1 MPLCERERI
10 KNTGHTTLL
19 FLFSKFPAPSSS
31 EAQTKH
37 FIPGSVAKTE
47 RVCHPH
53 FRDACEQYHEH
64 ERGGKEGWG
73 IEEESLWILPETTD
87 VPPFFSTP
95 KNSSSHDAV
104 KIERVAL
111 IYRGGGD
118 LPPLLRQRYR

>member
-64 ERGGKEGWG
+64 ERGGKEALKK
-73 IEEESLWILPETTD
+73 SLSGFSPRQQMFLPFSPRQKILPLTTL
-87 VPPFFSTP
+87 S
-95 KNSSSHDAV
+95 KSN
-104 KIERVAL
+104 E
-111 IYRGGGD
+111 
-118 LPPLLRQRYR
+118 

>member
-64 ERGGKEGWG
+64 ERGGKEG
-73 IEEESLWILPETTD
+73 
-87 VPPFFSTP
+87 
-95 KNSSSHDAV
+95 
-104 KIERVAL
+104 
-111 IYRGGGD
+111 
-118 LPPLLRQRYR
+118 